1 MQQTI
6 IVDNDISIRPTLMSD
21 APLIFDAFSTQG
33 NYLRQWLPIAADFNT
48 LDDVCDYVEH
58 CEYEG
63 IDSYSIVYNGQFA
76 GHISLKSVSYMCHI
90 AELGYWLTKP
100 LQGRGIM
107 TRSVQA
113 LINQIF
119 TKTATNR
126 LVIKCAVGNER
137 SRRIPIR
144 LNFKL
149 EGVERD
155 GEMSADGHYNDLEV
169 FSLLKREYIGMNNK
183 FENR

>member
-1 MQQTI
+1 MQHTI
-6 IVDNDISIRPTLMSD
+6 TVDSEITLRPTQMSD
-21 APLIFDAFSTQG
+21 APQIFDAFSTQG

-48 LDDVCDYVEH
+48 LDDVCDYIEN
-58 CEYEG
+58 CDCEG
-63 IDSYSIVYNGQFA
+63 IDSYSIVYNEQFA
-76 GHISLKSVSYMCHI
+76 GHIAIKHVSYLCHI

-107 TRSVQA
+107 TRSIQA
-113 LINQIF
+113 FVSQVL
-119 TKTATNR
+119 TKTAVNR

-137 SRRIPIR
+137 SQQIPIR

-149 EGVERD
+149 EGIERD

-169 FSLLKREYIGMNNK
+169 FSLLKSEYEQSVNQK
-183 FENR
+183 S

>member
-169 FSLLKREYIGMNNK
+169 FSLLKREYIDMNNK

>member
-21 APLIFDAFSTQG
+21 APQIFDAFSTQG

-48 LDDVCDYVEH
+48 LDDVCDYIEN
-58 CEYEG
+58 CDCEG
-63 IDSYSIVYNGQFA
+63 INSYSIVYNGQFA
-76 GHISLKSVSYMCHI
+76 GHIAIKHVSYLCHI
-90 AELGYWLTKP
+90 AELGYWLTKS

-113 LINQIF
+113 FVNQLF

-169 FSLLKREYIGMNNK
+169 FSLLKNEYEQLINQK
-183 FENR
+183 S

>member
-1 MQQTI
+1 MQHTI
-6 IVDNDISIRPTLMSD
+6 TVDNEITVRPTLMSD

-48 LDDVCDYVEH
+48 LDDVCDYIEN
-58 CEYEG
+58 CDCEG
-63 IDSYSIVYNGQFA
+63 IGSYSIVYNGQFA
-76 GHISLKSVSYMCHI
+76 GHIAVKSISYLSHI
-90 AELGYWLTKP
+90 SELGYWLTKP

-107 TRSVQA
+107 TRSVQTF
-113 LINQIF
+113 INQLF

-169 FSLLKREYIGMNNK
+169 FSLLKSEYEQLINQK
-183 FENR
+183 S

>member
-1 MQQTI
+1 MQHTI
-6 IVDNDISIRPTLMSD
+6 TVDNEITLRPTLMSD
-21 APLIFDAFSTQG
+21 APPIFDAFSTQG

-48 LDDVCDYVEH
+48 LDDVCDYIEN
-58 CEYEG
+58 CDCEG
-63 IDSYSIVYNGQFA
+63 IGSYSIIYNGQFA
-76 GHISLKSVSYMCHI
+76 GHIAVKNISYLSHI
-90 AELGYWLTKP
+90 SELGYWLTKP

-113 LINQIF
+113 FINQLF
-119 TKTATNR
+119 TKTVTNR

-169 FSLLKREYIGMNNK
+169 FSLLKSEYEQLINQK
-183 FENR
+183 S